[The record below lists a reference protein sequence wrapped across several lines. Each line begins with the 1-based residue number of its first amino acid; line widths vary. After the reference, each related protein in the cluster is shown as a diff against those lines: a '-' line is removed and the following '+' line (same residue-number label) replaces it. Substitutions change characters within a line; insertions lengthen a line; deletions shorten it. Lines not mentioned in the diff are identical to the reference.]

1 MGNKSGY
8 RNSGRGLIR
17 LNTCYHLIP
26 FIVLASLLLLNQPW
40 IASAQA
46 TITPN
51 RIEVTLESGA
61 CADKV
66 VKVTLSESPIPQLD
80 VVLVIDVTGSM
91 SDIISEVTRSAGE
104 IVANTRS
111 LVPDAAFA
119 LATLAD
125 YPGGGGLFSLFTGY
139 GGPDDY
145 PWRMEQDFTQDEAE
159 IQTALNQIALKDGG
173 DAPESY
179 LRALYETQFLSWREG
194 SRRIVLLFGDST
206 PHDPD
211 PGRDGTENTA
221 DDLTLE
227 GVISELVRD
236 NITVLGIYTDEEV
249 RSFYQTVA
257 VRTGGQSF
265 HLSHTEM
272 VPQAIHQL
280 LEATIARIHTL
291 TLRPSTAGAA
301 WMQWQPI
308 AYYEVPAPADREFAL
323 RLCVP
328 EGTPGGDYN
337 FDLTVMGDGAILGR
351 IPVLIHV
358 IEIAVSPTKE
368 RFPWWLIMIPLLLL
382 PLIVLI
388 WYLVRRRP
396 APAGTYTRPAP
407 RPGGTPSSQPV
418 HKPTSRPRGADITHG
433 RDKPRS
439 RA

>member
-1 MGNKSGY
+1 MGNKKGY
-8 RNSGRGLIR
+8 HYPERGLIR
-17 LNTCYHLIP
+17 LSIYLIP
-26 FIVLASLLLLNQPW
+26 FTMLVLLFLQMG
-40 IASAQA
+40 IACAQA
-46 TITPN
+46 TVTPD
-51 RIEVTLESGA
+51 RIEVVLKPGA
-61 CADKV
+61 CTDRTVAI
-66 VKVTLSESPIPQLD
+66 TLSESPIPQLD
-80 VVLVIDVTGSM
+80 VALVIDVTGSM
-91 SDIISEVTRSAGE
+91 SDVIGEVTRSAGK

-125 YPGGGGLFSLFTGY
+125 YPGGGGLLSIFTGY

-145 PWRMEQDFTQDEAE
+145 PWQIEQDFTQDEAK

-211 PGRDGTENTA
+211 PGRDSTENTA

-227 GVISELVRD
+227 GVVSELVKN
-236 NITVLGIYTDEEV
+236 NITVLGIYTNEEV
-249 RSFYQTVA
+249 RSFYETVA
-257 VRTGGQSF
+257 VRSGGQSF
-265 HLSHTEM
+265 HLSRTEM
-272 VPQAIHQL
+272 VPQVIQQL
-280 LEATIARIHTL
+280 LEATVARIHTL
-291 TLRPSTAGAA
+291 TLRPSPAGAA

-328 EGTPGGDYN
+328 EDTPEGNYD
-337 FDLTVMGDGAILGR
+337 FDLTVTGDGATLGR

-358 IEIAVSPTKE
+358 IEGAVSPTDE
-368 RFPWWLIMIPLLLL
+368 RFPWWVVIIPLLLL
-382 PLIVLI
+382 PLIALM
-388 WYLVRRRP
+388 WYWIKRRP

-407 RPGGTPSSQPV
+407 RPGGVPSSQPP
-418 HKPTSRPRGADITHG
+418 HKPTPRPGGADITHG